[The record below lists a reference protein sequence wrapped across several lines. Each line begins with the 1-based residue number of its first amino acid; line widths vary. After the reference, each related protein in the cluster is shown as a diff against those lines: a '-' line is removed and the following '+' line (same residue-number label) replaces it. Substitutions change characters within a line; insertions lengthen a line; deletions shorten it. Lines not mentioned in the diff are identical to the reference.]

1 MTSQLLLKVLFNV
14 LHISLS
20 DFHGQKYCIK
30 FIPLPVYVFLEY
42 VYYTNFVQK
51 IREHKAFQITSHLLL
66 KFPTITVLF

>member
-20 DFHGQKYCIK
+20 DFHGQKYSIK

-66 KFPTITVLF
+66 KFPAITVLF